1 MIHNTLSEQ
10 GHKEQNRP
18 LYELGDEYIFENDN
32 LKVPKKLLFS
42 ILKHPNTSFGEGMDV
57 VEKECAWLG
66 ARGRECMR
74 RGRGAHHPYIT
85 LGGNYCVTLNI
96 VQFSK
101 TQW

>member
-1 MIHNTLSEQ
+1 LIHNTLSEQ

-42 ILKHPNTSFGEGMDV
+42 ILKHPNWRGDGCCR
-57 VEKECAWLG
+57 KECAWLG
-66 ARGRECMR
+66 ARGRECIR

-85 LGGNYCVTLNI
+85 LGGNY
-96 VQFSK
+96 
-101 TQW
+101 